1 MLILFIFLYGEFSY
15 GVSGFLEKH
24 HEDIPSQSD
33 TQVSVECP
41 VEIVTRFVI
50 MIGHI
55 ALRQMLYLDVA
66 VFCELKR
73 RNMLREER
81 NEALNTKNKKK
92 KKHRGSSRNSLQN
105 ISHISMSASETPR
118 NKQVIDVLCARIE
131 WSDSKSSCILWL
143 LHI

>member
-1 MLILFIFLYGEFSY
+1 M
-15 GVSGFLEKH
+15 LEKH
-24 HEDIPSQSD
+24 HEDIPSQPD

-41 VEIVTRFVI
+41 FEVVTRFVV
-50 MIGHI
+50 MVGHI

-81 NEALNTKNKKK
+81 DERLNTKKRKKK
-92 KKHRGSSRNSLQN
+92 KQHSTNRNSLQN

-118 NKQVIDVLCARIE
+118 NKQVINILIALIE
-131 WSDSKSSCILWL
+131 WRDGSSSCILCWL
-143 LHI
+143 CI

>member
-1 MLILFIFLYGEFSY
+1 M
-15 GVSGFLEKH
+15 LEKH
-24 HEDIPSQSD
+24 HEDIPSQPD

-41 VEIVTRFVI
+41 FEVVTRFVV
-50 MIGHI
+50 MVGHV

-81 NEALNTKNKKK
+81 DECLNTKKRKKK
-92 KKHRGSSRNSLQN
+92 KQHSTNRNSLQN

-118 NKQVIDVLCARIE
+118 NKQVINILIAMIE
-131 WSDSKSSCILWL
+131 WRDGSSSCILCWL
-143 LHI
+143 CI

>member
-1 MLILFIFLYGEFSY
+1 MLENR
-15 GVSGFLEKH
+15 
-24 HEDIPSQSD
+24 HEDIPSQPD

-41 VEIVTRFVI
+41 FEVVTRFVV
-50 MIGHI
+50 MVGHI

-81 NEALNTKNKKK
+81 DERLNTKKQKKK
-92 KKHRGSSRNSLQN
+92 KQHSSSRNSLHN

-118 NKQVIDVLCARIE
+118 NKQVMNILIAMNE
-131 WSDSKSSCILWL
+131 WRDGKVIAFCVCCICDTNYTKYYS
-143 LHI
+143 

>member
-1 MLILFIFLYGEFSY
+1 MILFVLLYGELSY
-15 GVSGFLEKH
+15 CVAGLLEKH

-33 TQVSVECP
+33 IQVSVECP
-41 VEIVTRFVI
+41 FEVMTRFVV

-81 NEALNTKNKKK
+81 DEALNTKNRKKK
-92 KKHRGSSRNSLQN
+92 KQHCSSRNSLQN

-118 NKQVIDVLCARIE
+118 NKQVINALTAKIE
-131 WSDSKSSCILWL
+131 WRDSKSSCILWL